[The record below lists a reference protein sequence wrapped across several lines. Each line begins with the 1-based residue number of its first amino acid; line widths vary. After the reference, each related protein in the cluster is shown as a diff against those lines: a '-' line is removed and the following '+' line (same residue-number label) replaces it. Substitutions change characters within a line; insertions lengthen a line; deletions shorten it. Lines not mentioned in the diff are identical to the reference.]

1 MISVNASWNIY
12 NFRSGLVQSLD
23 RNGYDV
29 VAAAPADD
37 YSSRLGELGCR
48 YISLPVDNKGS
59 SPIQD
64 ALLFL
69 RYLNLFWRLRPDVFL
84 GYTIKPNV
92 YGSLAAHLFG
102 IPVINNVSG
111 LGTAFI
117 RETWLTRVVK
127 LLYRVALRSSR
138 TVFFQNQDDRDL
150 FLRLGLV
157 RREAAALLPG
167 SGINLDKFRP
177 AAQAAPASQ
186 TFLLIGR
193 LIWDKGVREYVEA
206 ARLVKRRFPEAR
218 FQVLGF
224 LDVENR
230 SAISRSQMNAW
241 VEEGLVEYLGTADDV
256 RPAIAAAS
264 CVVLPSYREGTP
276 RTLLEAAAMGK
287 PIIATDV
294 PGCRN
299 VVDDGVNGFLCAVR
313 DHEDLA
319 GKLAAFLSLDEA
331 QKMQMG
337 LASRVK
343 VEAEFDERIVMSR
356 YLGAIESA
364 IRPRDAS
371 AGKTASQAF
380 TAGEA

>member
-1 MISVNASWNIY
+1 M
-12 NFRSGLVQSLD
+12 
-23 RNGYDV
+23 
-29 VAAAPADD
+29 AAAPADD